1 MKGKIIKSTGSWY
14 QVLELET
21 NKIFEARIRGNSN

>member
-14 QVLELET
+14 QVLEMET
-21 NKIFEARIRGNSN
+21 GKSSKQEFAENLN